1 MKSKKAEYN
10 TAYNKANTVVIN
22 IRLNKKTDADI
33 IEALS
38 DVGNKSKLVKDL
50 LRLNGYGD
58 RDIATGLKAL
68 TSRKIKTPTCLKDPE
83 RRAELL
89 ERYKEE

>member
-1 MKSKKAEYN
+1 MNNKAKYN

-33 IEALS
+33 ITELES
-38 DVGNKSKLVKDL
+38 VGNKSKLIKDL

-58 RDIATGLKAL
+58 RDI
-68 TSRKIKTPTCLKDPE
+68 TSGIKE
-83 RRAELL
+83 G
-89 ERYKEE
+89 